1 MDLMSERGAFF
12 DLTSSRSVAYDT
24 VISTSDR
31 VEIPVDA
38 PLAMPVQP
46 LAFWQGD
53 AKPAATA
60 KENLVLRRWGV
71 FVATAIMGFAGWKA
85 TYDTIASGKY
95 PASRSLF
102 IYVKKA
108 HVGVIPGMK
117 EFLAE
122 YVATKAIGED
132 GYLIDKGLI
141 AMPKADIEKSAKI
154 AADLTPMVIPEK

>member
-46 LAFWQGD
+46 LAFWQGQ

-60 KENLVLRRWGV
+60 PNTGLGKSGPAPLGRVRRHRDHGLRRLEGHLRHHRPGRRD
-71 FVATAIMGFAGWKA
+71 APG
-85 TYDTIASGKY
+85 
-95 PASRSLF
+95 SRR
-102 IYVKKA
+102 A
-108 HVGVIPGMK
+108 
-117 EFLAE
+117 
-122 YVATKAIGED
+122 
-132 GYLIDKGLI
+132 
-141 AMPKADIEKSAKI
+141 
-154 AADLTPMVIPEK
+154 

>member
-46 LAFWQGD
+46 LAFWQGR

-60 KENLVLRRWGV
+60 KEDLVLRRWGV
-71 FVATAIMGFAGWKA
+71 FVATAIMAFAGWRA
-85 TYDTIASGKY
+85 TYDTIALG
-95 PASRSLF
+95 
-102 IYVKKA
+102 
-108 HVGVIPGMK
+108 GVTRLEAVCLTLLAPL
-117 EFLAE
+117 FLALALWFCTA
-122 YVATKAIGED
+122 VVGFVSCWASPRIR
-132 GYLIDKGLI
+132 
-141 AMPKADIEKSAKI
+141 SASTT
-154 AADLTPMVIPEK
+154 ARPRPCPGPRPARRS